1 MKIIQSD
8 KIPTPKGHYSPA
20 IEHNGMLYL
29 SGQLPVNPENGT
41 IPDGIEAQMFQV
53 FKNIVNILH
62 ESGSSKDKILQV
74 RLYVPDIEMWNAIN
88 NVYIEIMGNH
98 KPVRTVI
105 PTRDLHYGALIEVEI
120 TAIL

>member
-8 KIPTPKGHYSPA
+8 KIPTPKGHYSPV
-20 IEHNGMLYL
+20 IQHNGILYL
-29 SGQLPVNPENGT
+29 SGQLPLNPETGS

-53 FKNIVNILH
+53 FKNIFNILN

-74 RLYVPDIEMWNAIN
+74 RLYIPDIEMWDKIN
-88 NVYIEIMGNH
+88 TLYIEIMGNH

>member
-53 FKNIVNILH
+53 FKNIINILN

-74 RLYVPDIEMWNAIN
+74 RLYIPDIEMWNIIN